1 MIKIYKKISLAL
13 INTLWLWPAVAVAQ
27 NAPYVDPGLYATAN
41 AAGLPTGGS
50 PIAIVASVINV
61 VLGILGVVFVVL
73 IIYAGWQW
81 MTAAG
86 NEEKITQAKKMIG
99 GAIVGLII
107 ILASYA
113 ITTFIYSGVKKSTL
127 SPPAAVVTPP

>member
-1 MIKIYKKISLAL
+1 MIKTYKKISLML
-13 INTLWLWPAVAVAQ
+13 INAVWLWPTVTLAQ
-27 NAPYVDPGLYATAN
+27 PYVDPGLYATAN
-41 AAGLPTGGS
+41 AAGLPLGGD
-50 PIAIVASVINV
+50 PISIVAKIINV
-61 VLGILGVVFVVL
+61 VLGLLGVVFVVL

-113 ITTFIYSGVKKSTL
+113 MTTFIYSGVKKSTL
-127 SPPAAVVTPP
+127 TPPPAAIPPP